1 VIINNNLIILN
12 MKTIILIVSV
22 YYILSIATC
31 TRVAK
36 KYPETREQLNEF
48 AGKFK
53 HNVCN

>member
-1 VIINNNLIILN
+1 